1 MYDRLFLGV
10 LGSKHEGY
18 VGGEEVI
25 HLVGQGRLQGQLGE
39 GGRVP
44 DGEAEAGGGAGPVHD
59 VGQGEGGQHV
69 LQEVTG

>member
-44 DGEAEAGGGAGPVHD
+44 DGEAEAGELAQCMMWDRGRVASMSCKK
-59 VGQGEGGQHV
+59 
-69 LQEVTG
+69 